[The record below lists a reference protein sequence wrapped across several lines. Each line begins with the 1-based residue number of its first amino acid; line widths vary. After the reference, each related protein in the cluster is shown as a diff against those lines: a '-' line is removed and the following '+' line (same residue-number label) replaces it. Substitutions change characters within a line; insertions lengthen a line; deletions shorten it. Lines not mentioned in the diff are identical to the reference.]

1 MCPKTIYL
9 CLLPLLQEDIK
20 HLGSR
25 VFKSTLYLTEMAYKN
40 IVLVGAGNIGR
51 IILRGLEDSSQF
63 NITVLSRKESSAV
76 FPDSVNVWKTDY
88 SKSDLEAAFTGQDV
102 VISALGA
109 LGFTEQRKLVDA
121 AVQSGVKRFLP
132 SEFSCNSQNGAVIEL
147 LPLFQQKADIIQ
159 YLKSK
164 ESTGL
169 TWTSLVTSLLFDWG
183 LENGFLGYDISSWTA
198 TIWDDG
204 NKKFTLTNEG
214 HLSKVVVSVLQ
225 RPNETKN
232 QILYIASV
240 ETSQNEILNAFET
253 VTGCK
258 WSIIRT
264 TTEEQ
269 VTEARMKLS
278 KGDFDGALTLVRAT
292 SYSNLPGLKS
302 NYAKG
307 FKVANDILGLEWA
320 NVEDTVRTVV
330 SK

>member
-1 MCPKTIYL
+1 
-9 CLLPLLQEDIK
+9 
-20 HLGSR
+20 
-25 VFKSTLYLTEMAYKN
+25 MAYKN
-40 IVLVGAGNIGR
+40 VVLVGAGSIGR
-51 IILRGLEDSSQF
+51 IILRGLVDSSQF
-63 NITVLSRKESSAV
+63 NITPAV

-88 SKSDLEAAFTGQDV
+88 SKSDLEAAFNGQDV

-109 LGFTEQRKLVDA
+109 LGFAEQRKLVDA
-121 AVQSGVKRFLP
+121 AVQSGVKRLLP
-132 SEFSCNSQNGAVIEL
+132 SEFSCNSQDEAVVEL

-169 TWTSLVTSLLFDWG
+169 TWTGVVSSLLFDWVCR
-183 LENGFLGYDISSWTA
+183 FLGYDSTSRTA

-204 NKKFTLTNEG
+204 NKKFTLTNQG
-214 HLSKVVVSVLQ
+214 YLSKAIVSVLQ

-240 ETSQNEILNAFET
+240 ETSQNEILNALEN

-258 WSIIRT
+258 WSIIQT

-292 SYSNLPGLKS
+292 SYGKLPGLKS
-302 NYAKG
+302 NYAKD
-307 FKVANDILGLEWA
+307 FKVANDILGFEWA
-320 NVEDTVRTVV
+320 DVEDTVRTVV